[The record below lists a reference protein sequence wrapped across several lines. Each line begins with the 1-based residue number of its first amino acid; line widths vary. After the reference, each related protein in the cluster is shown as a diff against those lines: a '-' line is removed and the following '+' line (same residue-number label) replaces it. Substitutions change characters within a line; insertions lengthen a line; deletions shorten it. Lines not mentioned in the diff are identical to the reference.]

1 MTKLIKLKDS
11 YGDIYI
17 NSWMI
22 ESLVQQ
28 KMEGTNSTIINMMSG
43 RTHIVKHSVK
53 EVRDLM
59 EGKKWSAI
67 YERVMNNNNV
77 EQPEEEQ

>member
-11 YGDIYI
+11 YGDIYV

-28 KMEGTNSTIINMMSG
+28 KMEGTNSTIVNMMSG

-67 YERVMNNNNV
+67 YNRITDTDME
-77 EQPEEEQ
+77 ETEEE